1 MVWTLEYSNESRK
14 VLKRMPADVSAL
26 IESKLALLALLA
38 QNPYAPNN
46 NVKKLRGRDAYRL
59 RIGDWRAIY
68 ELEEKTITLYVVTV
82 APRGGAYQ

>member
-26 IESKLALLALLA
+26 IESKLA